1 MDAKSSKSSSSQSGE
16 SEKESKSALSSY
28 GMYTNMLNLNNL
40 GGDDFEVRNNTDID
54 PAEFFTSQK
63 MEQYQKPQSD
73 VEEEAILTTA

>member
-1 MDAKSSKSSSSQSGE
+1 MNFISFVKRIIVSFIDE
-16 SEKESKSALSSY
+16 LVN
-28 GMYTNMLNLNNL
+28 TIINLNNL

-73 VEEEAILTTA
+73 VEEEAILTTAQKGQIFE